1 VFRIVVADDYA
12 EWRVR
17 VRSMLQAQPEWEVI
31 GEACDGVEVVQRAME
46 LRPDIVLLDI
56 GMPIMNGIE
65 AARRI
70 RQTSPA
76 SRIIFVTQESDAD
89 TRIAALAIGA
99 EAYLLKANAA
109 SELLPAI
116 EAVLQDGHDARAL
129 SCD

>member
-1 VFRIVVADDYA
+1 VKRGRVFRIVVADDYA

-65 AARRI
+65 AAKRI

-76 SRIIFVTQESDAD
+76 SRIIS
-89 TRIAALAIGA
+89 
-99 EAYLLKANAA
+99 
-109 SELLPAI
+109 
-116 EAVLQDGHDARAL
+116 
-129 SCD
+129 